1 MHVLIQKLCN
11 LMVKA
16 DGRAEVAE
24 RGRQIRRA
32 TAIAYDCLLF
42 WDGGEFYKKGTG
54 DEVGCGDQL
63 LGVSAGLYSMRRR
76 GLDEQ
81 ATRLEEL
88 LVQLSSSYRA
98 HDGKAIALGG
108 PASLTFLPTG
118 TRQRVLKLENV
129 DAVLSVLML
138 LHDTGPGVSGLQ
150 QDAEPPSPALPVRRP
165 GEARL
170 VPHDSES
177 GGYTLFKD
185 ASFSMAASGH
195 QLVATAASLPGVD
208 PADELLLSQRPIG
221 PEDCMQTGG
230 GWLFGAVSH
239 GLPPTSQ
246 AQGGDSGLA
255 ALLSL
260 PLLHE
265 RDADGLD
272 LISRATTARASPA
285 HQPAA
290 LLGERGSRGM
300 GVGGGNASLH
310 TGDSDVVQFTKITAA
325 VDKQNLANK
334 EKLKGRRNLW
344 KELFESAVDAQDG
357 GEHGAPA
364 SCMHDANV
372 GWRGGKL
379 GSDWWEQLAD
389 GDGGGDTVLKSVSE
403 DGVEEF
409 ERFSGWVEDGAREQ
423 QYPQS
428 ALVAQDDLVRDI
440 LFLSLGLS
448 SQFFKLESRFGGGET
463 TVGRECAEEVAEAGA
478 VFGLRSGV
486 RWVGVGV
493 SPLQVKGR
501 VKLNMMNR
509 ENVY

>member
-1 MHVLIQKLCN
+1 MHVLIQRLCN
-11 LMVKA
+11 LMVKD
-16 DGRAEVAE
+16 DGRAEQAE

-32 TAIAYDCLLF
+32 TATAYDCLLF
-42 WDGGEFYKKGTG
+42 WDGGDFYEKGAG

-88 LVQLSSSYRA
+88 LAQLSSSYTA
-98 HDGKAIALGG
+98 HDGKATALGG
-108 PASLTFLPTG
+108 PASLTFLPPG

-138 LHDTGPGVSGLQ
+138 LHDTGPVVSGLQ
-150 QDAEPPSPALPVRRP
+150 QDAEPPSPALPLRRP
-165 GEARL
+165 DEARL

-177 GGYTLFKD
+177 GGFTLFKD

-208 PADELLLSQRPIG
+208 PADELLLSQRPVG

-272 LISRATTARASPA
+272 LISRATTA
-285 HQPAA
+285 AA
-290 LLGERGSRGM
+290 FLGERGGRGM

-310 TGDSDVVQFTKITAA
+310 TGDSDVVRFTQIT
-325 VDKQNLANK
+325 NLPCE

-372 GWRGGKL
+372 GWRGGKF

-409 ERFSGWVEDGAREQ
+409 ERFSRWMEDGAREQ
-423 QYPQS
+423 
-428 ALVAQDDLVRDI
+428 
-440 LFLSLGLS
+440 
-448 SQFFKLESRFGGGET
+448 
-463 TVGRECAEEVAEAGA
+463 
-478 VFGLRSGV
+478 
-486 RWVGVGV
+486 
-493 SPLQVKGR
+493 
-501 VKLNMMNR
+501 
-509 ENVY
+509 